1 MHALPLPDGV
11 HSVNPYLVVE
21 SPDEL
26 IEFLT
31 RAFDAREVER
41 MAFDGRTVHAEV
53 RIGHSLVTIGRARNS
68 KATPGSREDVSPE
81 DLARR
86 HEAEFRRRASAAR

>member
-31 RAFDAREVER
+31 H
-41 MAFDGRTVHAEV
+41 AFDGRTVHAEV